1 MFSKETYITR
11 RAELKKLTESGLI
24 LIFGNNDSPANY
36 PANAYKFRQDST
48 FLYFFGWQ
56 RDGLVGVIDVDNDR
70 EYFVG
75 DEIDI
80 DDIVW
85 YGSVTSVG
93 EKATRA
99 GDART
104 AKMRELQNIIDAAKS
119 SGQEIHF
126 LPPYR
131 FDTKIQIMDLLG
143 LHPAVQKEAASRKL
157 IDAVVKLRSTKSE
170 EEIAELE
177 RAARIGYEMHTA
189 AMRLCSPE
197 TTEQY
202 IGGVLDGI
210 ASSYGCMVSFPSIVT
225 MHGEILHGYPSPRK
239 LEAGRLLLVDAG
251 AETNNNYCSDNTRTT
266 PISGTFTQKQR
277 DIYTIVEECHD
288 LALQLAKPEVKY
300 RDVHFAAVRV
310 ILEGLSALGLVKGNL
325 DDAVEKGVHALFMP
339 HGLGHM
345 MGLDVHDMED
355 IGEKY
360 VGYDLETERS
370 NQLGVSNLRMAR
382 RLQTGMVMTDEP
394 GIYFIPAYIAKWKNE
409 GLNKEFINFDK
420 LEPYMN
426 FGGVRI
432 EDDLLITETGNR
444 ILGKRRIPVTV
455 EEIETFMAGN

>member
-1 MFSKETYITR
+1 MSSKETYITR

-36 PANAYKFRQDST
+36 PANTYKFRQDST

-93 EKATRA
+93 EMAARA
-99 GDART
+99 GVART
-104 AKMRELQNIIDAAKS
+104 AKMRELQNIVDAAKS

-288 LALQLAKPEVKY
+288 L
-300 RDVHFAAVRV
+300 
-310 ILEGLSALGLVKGNL
+310 
-325 DDAVEKGVHALFMP
+325 
-339 HGLGHM
+339 
-345 MGLDVHDMED
+345 
-355 IGEKY
+355 
-360 VGYDLETERS
+360 DL
-370 NQLGVSNLRMAR
+370 
-382 RLQTGMVMTDEP
+382 
-394 GIYFIPAYIAKWKNE
+394 
-409 GLNKEFINFDK
+409 
-420 LEPYMN
+420 
-426 FGGVRI
+426 
-432 EDDLLITETGNR
+432 
-444 ILGKRRIPVTV
+444 
-455 EEIETFMAGN
+455 